1 MGDWTV
7 WASFLALGTAA
18 AVLATYLLCRAR
30 LEQTQ
35 GRVLLLEREVAT
47 ARLREEANEK
57 KLLKILDAVTEL
69 RESTEEHLRRLRERL
84 DELRAEGYPREHVD
98 AA

>member
-1 MGDWTV
+1 MDNWTV

-18 AVLATYLLCRAR
+18 AVLATYFLCRAR

-35 GRVLLLEREVAT
+35 GRVLLLERAVAM
-47 ARLREEANEK
+47 ARLQEEANEK
-57 KLLKILDAVTEL
+57 KLAKILEAVTEL
-69 RESTEEHLRRLRERL
+69 RQSTEEHLRRLRERL
-84 DELRAEGYPREHVD
+84 NELRAESYRRQHVD

>member
-1 MGDWTV
+1 MNDWTV

-18 AVLATYLLCRAR
+18 AVLATYFLCRTLFDQMQGRMVLIECEVAMAR
-30 LEQTQ
+30 L
-35 GRVLLLEREVAT
+35 L
-47 ARLREEANEK
+47 EEANDM
-57 KLLKILDAVTEL
+57 KLVKILAAVTEL
-69 RESTEEHLRRLRERL
+69 RESTEEHLGRLRGRL

>member
-1 MGDWTV
+1 MDDWTV

-18 AVLATYLLCRAR
+18 AVLATYFLCRAR
-30 LEQTQ
+30 FEQMQ
-35 GRVLLLEREVAT
+35 GRMLVLEREVAM
-47 ARLREEANEK
+47 ARLRDEANEK
-57 KLLKILDAVTEL
+57 KLAKILEAVTEL
-69 RESTEEHLRRLRERL
+69 RKSTDDHLRRLRERL

>member
-1 MGDWTV
+1 MNDWTV

-18 AVLATYLLCRAR
+18 AVLATYFLCRAR
-30 LEQTQ
+30 FEQMQ
-35 GRVLLLEREVAT
+35 GRMLVLEREVAM
-47 ARLREEANEK
+47 ARLRDEANEK
-57 KLLKILDAVTEL
+57 KLAKILEAVTEL
-69 RESTEEHLRRLRERL
+69 RKSTDDHLRRLRERL

>member
-1 MGDWTV
+1 MDDWTV
-7 WASFLALGTAA
+7 WASFLTLGTAA
-18 AVLATYLLCRAR
+18 AVLATYFLCRAR
-30 LEQTQ
+30 FEQMQ
-35 GRVLLLEREVAT
+35 GRMLVLEREVAM

-57 KLLKILDAVTEL
+57 KVVKILEAVTEL
-69 RESTEEHLRRLRERL
+69 RKSTDDHLRRLRERL

>member
-1 MGDWTV
+1 MDNWTV

-18 AVLATYLLCRAR
+18 AVLATYFLCRAR

-35 GRVLLLEREVAT
+35 GRVLLLERAVAM
-47 ARLREEANEK
+47 ARLQEEANEK
-57 KLLKILDAVTEL
+57 KLAKILEAVTEL
-69 RESTEEHLRRLRERL
+69 RQSTEEHLRRLRERL
-84 DELRAEGYPREHVD
+84 DELRAEGYRREHVD